1 MKKNKTILQRQIIES
16 VRFMSSSLLC
26 LTDDLSKG
34 STKTNAKIAS
44 LFLSM

>member
-16 VRFMSSSLLC
+16 VRFMSS
-26 LTDDLSKG
+26 TDDLSKG
-34 STKTNAKIAS
+34 STKTNTKIAS